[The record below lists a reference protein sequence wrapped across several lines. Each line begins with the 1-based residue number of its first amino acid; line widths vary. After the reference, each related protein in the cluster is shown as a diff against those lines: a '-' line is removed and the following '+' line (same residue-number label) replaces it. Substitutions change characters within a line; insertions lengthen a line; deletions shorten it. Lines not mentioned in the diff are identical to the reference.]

1 MIDIK
6 ITKQGSSII
15 SVECTGHAGY
25 AEAGQDIVCAGIST
39 VVQSTLLGLLQVVG
53 ISVDYTVEDNGYLQF
68 ILPQSLSSSERHD
81 ADILC
86 NTMLAS
92 LDDFYT
98 EYSDYINLEVN
109 NVY

>member
-6 ITKQGSSII
+6 ITKQGSSI
-15 SVECTGHAGY
+15 VEVQCSGHAGY

-39 VVQSTLLGLLQVVG
+39 VVQSTLLGLLQVAG
-53 ISVDYTVEDNGYLQF
+53 IAVEYTVQDDGYLQF
-68 ILPQSLSSSERHD
+68 ILPSTLTEGERHD

-92 LDDFYT
+92 IDDFYT